1 MFGHWRFTTDSHMLK
16 RVLIVYSCV
25 QCSPVASCTFS
36 FWVFIRSDVHSE
48 SPFLSLPHSSLS
60 QSNIH
65 ITLNLTDI
73 LGSNKLCNATLLVVA
88 SNTHNTVQSS
98 ICLINVVP
106 CVPEVAL
113 NFNKWP
119 GWTVRSHF
127 ATGIPVGGN
136 VTSMT
141 RGEALCM
148 VVNTQCLTETQ
159 QCMCYIMWKVER
171 YQLHI
176 VISRYMH
183 FFWREGREEEK
194 SFLRFVQVIIWYVLV
209 NLLVKS
215 KDWFALSM
223 QITFPTAVLGLHFLF
238 ILQW

>member
-1 MFGHWRFTTDSHMLK
+1 MLILVKRINHYSIHVWTLTFHNWLSYVEKSPDCIFMRAMFACRIFHIFILS
-16 RVLIVYSCV
+16 IYS
-25 QCSPVASCTFS
+25 QRCSFRISV
-36 FWVFIRSDVHSE
+36 
-48 SPFLSLPHSSLS
+48 SLPPPPHSSLS

-73 LGSNKLCNATLLVVA
+73 LGSNKLCNATWLVVA
-88 SNTHNTVQSS
+88 SNTQHTVQSS

-136 VTSMT
+136 VTSMM

-159 QCMCYIMWKVER
+159 QCMCYIIWKVER

-183 FFWREGREEEK
+183 LFWRGGREEK
-194 SFLRFVQVIIWYVLV
+194 VSWDLFKW
-209 NLLVKS
+209 
-215 KDWFALSM
+215 LSDM
-223 QITFPTAVLGLHFLF
+223 F
-238 ILQW
+238 W